1 MVNES
6 DFKANTVAS
15 FNFDEEYP
23 GINLK
28 GKSYY
33 KVVTEIK
40 KIAPMVATT
49 KHSLSLILKKIS
61 LQSILIQNNQTI
73 FCE

>member
-15 FNFDEEYP
+15 LLILTKEYP
-23 GINLK
+23 GINSLK

-40 KIAPMVATT
+40 K
-49 KHSLSLILKKIS
+49 
-61 LQSILIQNNQTI
+61 
-73 FCE
+73 

>member
-15 FNFDEEYP
+15 LLILTEYP

-28 GKSYY
+28 VKAII

-40 KIAPMVATT
+40 KIAPMAHYKTFI
-49 KHSLSLILKKIS
+49 KFNFKENIS
-61 LQSILIQNNQTI
+61 SSILIQNNQTI
-73 FCE
+73 F